1 MNNKGLYEQ
10 GASEDSKDQLVDMQH
25 DPPQANNGK
34 IEEEEEEE
42 EEEESSGFSGF
53 DEEED
58 DEEISWISWFCSLKG
73 NEFFCE
79 VEEDYIQ
86 DDFNLCGLSSQ
97 VPFYE
102 YALDMILDLES
113 PGDEDLTEEQHQM
126 VESAAETLYG
136 LIHARFILS
145 NRGLALMEEKFKAV
159 HFGRCP
165 RVFCQGQPVLPVGQ
179 SDIAREGSVKI
190 YCPKCEDIFYPRSSR
205 HRGKQPCKD
214 GRMCLCVFV
223 VNTTILY
230 PQPTNQST
238 IGIDGAYWG
247 TTFPHL
253 FLMTYTE
260 LIPPKPTQSYV
271 PRIYGFRVHKGNN
284 NNNANTIVNTNAA
297 SSSNIINTSNIVST
311 YNAPTAVLNTSSAAV
326 KDKDIVATTT
336 TTTSTKGH
344 AKRRG

>member
-1 MNNKGLYEQ
+1 
-10 GASEDSKDQLVDMQH
+10 MQH

-205 HRGKQPCKD
+205 HRG
-214 GRMCLCVFV
+214 
-223 VNTTILY
+223 
-230 PQPTNQST
+230 
-238 IGIDGAYWG
+238 IDGAYWG